1 MRMKIKRTLV
11 SALCLALCLCLCG
24 CVAGVDALNKTS
36 SVTLPPA
43 QVEYD
48 APTGDTN
55 QETAQSVLLY
65 VPSAAGT
72 RLIAQT
78 EKIVLSAARH
88 PAEATL
94 RRLFAFAGNDSAQSL
109 SPDVTLQLST
119 VNPVEISGDTATVNL
134 AASALSLSHSDLY
147 VVCQAIANTLTQW
160 GDIRYVNVLVSS
172 IQPGLDVGATSL
184 VSCDLEFSSAG
195 NKILEYRTDSDE
207 YSRQTESL
215 RAELMEEGN
224 VFDETVCMLWLL
236 RESSCFYDLFS
247 REEQKYLTS
256 RINELYLN
264 SLLAKTLLSVSI
276 HNALDSAALGL
287 FSKKKA
293 IFSTQLGTGVL
304 FQVPFMERSSAV
316 FIESEELYCNAEK
329 RLESVIARLEENGN
343 EVHVIRA
350 GTVPLLQIDN
360 LYYECI
366 PTQHKYYRVPVFG
379 VQLRRYIM

>member
-1 MRMKIKRTLV
+1 MTNLSLQDRFSLISLNALNSTRNSTAKKAAIRCI
-11 SALCLALCLCLCG
+11 SAG
-24 CVAGVDALNKTS
+24 GVLDRFLQETEELTEDSDEYRSRLDALSVSLKEAAHLS
-36 SVTLPPA
+36 S
-43 QVEYD
+43 
-48 APTGDTN
+48 
-55 QETAQSVLLY
+55 
-65 VPSAAGT
+65 SAAKELEHTVYT
-72 RLIAQT
+72 RLNNLGLMT
-78 EKIVLSAARH
+78 E
-88 PAEATL
+88 
-94 RRLFAFAGNDSAQSL
+94 
-109 SPDVTLQLST
+109 
-119 VNPVEISGDTATVNL
+119 
-134 AASALSLSHSDLY
+134 AS
-147 VVCQAIANTLTQW
+147 
-160 GDIRYVNVLVSS
+160 
-172 IQPGLDVGATSL
+172 SL

>member
-1 MRMKIKRTLV
+1 M
-11 SALCLALCLCLCG
+11 
-24 CVAGVDALNKTS
+24 DALSVSLKEAAHLS
-36 SVTLPPA
+36 S
-43 QVEYD
+43 
-48 APTGDTN
+48 
-55 QETAQSVLLY
+55 
-65 VPSAAGT
+65 SAAKELEHTVYT
-72 RLIAQT
+72 RLNNLGLMT
-78 EKIVLSAARH
+78 E
-88 PAEATL
+88 
-94 RRLFAFAGNDSAQSL
+94 
-109 SPDVTLQLST
+109 
-119 VNPVEISGDTATVNL
+119 
-134 AASALSLSHSDLY
+134 AS
-147 VVCQAIANTLTQW
+147 
-160 GDIRYVNVLVSS
+160 
-172 IQPGLDVGATSL
+172 SL

-195 NKILEYRTDSDE
+195 NKIL
-207 YSRQTESL
+207 
-215 RAELMEEGN
+215 ELMEEGN

>member
-1 MRMKIKRTLV
+1 MTNLSLQDRFSLISLN
-11 SALCLALCLCLCG
+11 
-24 CVAGVDALNKTS
+24 ALNSTRNS
-36 SVTLPPA
+36 
-43 QVEYD
+43 
-48 APTGDTN
+48 
-55 QETAQSVLLY
+55 TAKKAAIRCI
-65 VPSAAGT
+65 SAAGVLDRFLQETEELTEDSDEYRSRLDALSVSLKEAAHLSSSAAKELEHTVYT
-72 RLIAQT
+72 RLNNLGLMT
-78 EKIVLSAARH
+78 E
-88 PAEATL
+88 
-94 RRLFAFAGNDSAQSL
+94 
-109 SPDVTLQLST
+109 
-119 VNPVEISGDTATVNL
+119 
-134 AASALSLSHSDLY
+134 AS
-147 VVCQAIANTLTQW
+147 
-160 GDIRYVNVLVSS
+160 
-172 IQPGLDVGATSL
+172 SL

-236 RESSCFYDLFS
+236 RESSCFYD
-247 REEQKYLTS
+247 
-256 RINELYLN
+256 LN

>member
-1 MRMKIKRTLV
+1 MTNLSLQDRFSLISLN
-11 SALCLALCLCLCG
+11 
-24 CVAGVDALNKTS
+24 ALNSTRNS
-36 SVTLPPA
+36 
-43 QVEYD
+43 
-48 APTGDTN
+48 
-55 QETAQSVLLY
+55 TAKKVAIRCI
-65 VPSAAGT
+65 SAAGVLGRFLQETEELTEDSDEYRSRLDALSVSLKEAAHLSSSAAKELEHTVYT
-72 RLIAQT
+72 RLNNLGLMT
-78 EKIVLSAARH
+78 E
-88 PAEATL
+88 
-94 RRLFAFAGNDSAQSL
+94 
-109 SPDVTLQLST
+109 
-119 VNPVEISGDTATVNL
+119 
-134 AASALSLSHSDLY
+134 AS
-147 VVCQAIANTLTQW
+147 
-160 GDIRYVNVLVSS
+160 
-172 IQPGLDVGATSL
+172 SL

-247 REEQKYLTS
+247 KEEQKYLTS

>member
-1 MRMKIKRTLV
+1 M
-11 SALCLALCLCLCG
+11 
-24 CVAGVDALNKTS
+24 DALSVSLKEAAHLS
-36 SVTLPPA
+36 S
-43 QVEYD
+43 
-48 APTGDTN
+48 
-55 QETAQSVLLY
+55 
-65 VPSAAGT
+65 SAAKELEHTVYT
-72 RLIAQT
+72 RLNNLGLMT
-78 EKIVLSAARH
+78 E
-88 PAEATL
+88 
-94 RRLFAFAGNDSAQSL
+94 
-109 SPDVTLQLST
+109 
-119 VNPVEISGDTATVNL
+119 
-134 AASALSLSHSDLY
+134 AS
-147 VVCQAIANTLTQW
+147 
-160 GDIRYVNVLVSS
+160 
-172 IQPGLDVGATSL
+172 SL

-215 RAELMEEGN
+215 RAELMEEGY

>member
-1 MRMKIKRTLV
+1 MTNLSLQDRFSLISLNALNSTRNSTAKKVAIRCI
-11 SALCLALCLCLCG
+11 SAS
-24 CVAGVDALNKTS
+24 GVLDRFLQETEELTEDSDEYRSRLDALSVSLKEAAHLS
-36 SVTLPPA
+36 S
-43 QVEYD
+43 
-48 APTGDTN
+48 
-55 QETAQSVLLY
+55 
-65 VPSAAGT
+65 SAAKELEHTVYT
-72 RLIAQT
+72 RLNNLGLMT
-78 EKIVLSAARH
+78 E
-88 PAEATL
+88 
-94 RRLFAFAGNDSAQSL
+94 
-109 SPDVTLQLST
+109 
-119 VNPVEISGDTATVNL
+119 
-134 AASALSLSHSDLY
+134 AS
-147 VVCQAIANTLTQW
+147 
-160 GDIRYVNVLVSS
+160 
-172 IQPGLDVGATSL
+172 SL

-247 REEQKYLTS
+247 KEEQKYLTS

-276 HNALDSAALGL
+276 RNALDSAALGL

>member
-1 MRMKIKRTLV
+1 MTNLSLQDRFSLISLN
-11 SALCLALCLCLCG
+11 
-24 CVAGVDALNKTS
+24 ALNSTRNS
-36 SVTLPPA
+36 
-43 QVEYD
+43 
-48 APTGDTN
+48 
-55 QETAQSVLLY
+55 TAKKAAIRCI
-65 VPSAAGT
+65 SAAGVLDRFLHETEELTEDSDEYRSRLDALSVSLKEAAHLSSSAAKELEHTVYT
-72 RLIAQT
+72 RLNNLGLMT
-78 EKIVLSAARH
+78 E
-88 PAEATL
+88 
-94 RRLFAFAGNDSAQSL
+94 
-109 SPDVTLQLST
+109 
-119 VNPVEISGDTATVNL
+119 
-134 AASALSLSHSDLY
+134 AS
-147 VVCQAIANTLTQW
+147 
-160 GDIRYVNVLVSS
+160 
-172 IQPGLDVGATSL
+172 SL

>member
-1 MRMKIKRTLV
+1 MTNLSLQDRFSLISLN
-11 SALCLALCLCLCG
+11 
-24 CVAGVDALNKTS
+24 ALNSTRNS
-36 SVTLPPA
+36 
-43 QVEYD
+43 
-48 APTGDTN
+48 
-55 QETAQSVLLY
+55 TAKKAAIRCI
-65 VPSAAGT
+65 SAAGVLDRFLRETEELTEDSDEYRSRLDALSVSLKEAAHLSSSAAKELEHTVYT
-72 RLIAQT
+72 RLNNLGLMT
-78 EKIVLSAARH
+78 E
-88 PAEATL
+88 
-94 RRLFAFAGNDSAQSL
+94 
-109 SPDVTLQLST
+109 
-119 VNPVEISGDTATVNL
+119 
-134 AASALSLSHSDLY
+134 AS
-147 VVCQAIANTLTQW
+147 
-160 GDIRYVNVLVSS
+160 
-172 IQPGLDVGATSL
+172 SL

-247 REEQKYLTS
+247 KEEQKYLTS

-276 HNALDSAALGL
+276 HNALDSAALGF

>member
-1 MRMKIKRTLV
+1 MTNLSLQDRFSLISLN
-11 SALCLALCLCLCG
+11 
-24 CVAGVDALNKTS
+24 ALNSTRNS
-36 SVTLPPA
+36 
-43 QVEYD
+43 
-48 APTGDTN
+48 
-55 QETAQSVLLY
+55 TAKKAAICCI
-65 VPSAAGT
+65 SAAGVLDRFLQETEELTEDSDEYRSRLDALSVSLKEAAHLSSSAAKELEHTVYT
-72 RLIAQT
+72 RLNNLGLMT
-78 EKIVLSAARH
+78 E
-88 PAEATL
+88 
-94 RRLFAFAGNDSAQSL
+94 
-109 SPDVTLQLST
+109 
-119 VNPVEISGDTATVNL
+119 
-134 AASALSLSHSDLY
+134 AS
-147 VVCQAIANTLTQW
+147 
-160 GDIRYVNVLVSS
+160 
-172 IQPGLDVGATSL
+172 SL

>member
-1 MRMKIKRTLV
+1 MTNLSLQDRFSLI
-11 SALCLALCLCLCG
+11 S
-24 CVAGVDALNKTS
+24 LNAVNSTRNS
-36 SVTLPPA
+36 
-43 QVEYD
+43 
-48 APTGDTN
+48 
-55 QETAQSVLLY
+55 TAKKAAIRSI
-65 VPSAAGT
+65 SAAGVLDRFLQETEELTEDSDEYRSRLDALSVSLKEAAHLSSSAAKELEHTVYT
-72 RLIAQT
+72 RLNNLGLMT
-78 EKIVLSAARH
+78 E
-88 PAEATL
+88 
-94 RRLFAFAGNDSAQSL
+94 
-109 SPDVTLQLST
+109 
-119 VNPVEISGDTATVNL
+119 
-134 AASALSLSHSDLY
+134 AS
-147 VVCQAIANTLTQW
+147 
-160 GDIRYVNVLVSS
+160 
-172 IQPGLDVGATSL
+172 SL

>member
-1 MRMKIKRTLV
+1 MTNLSLQDRFSLISLN
-11 SALCLALCLCLCG
+11 
-24 CVAGVDALNKTS
+24 ALNSTRNS
-36 SVTLPPA
+36 
-43 QVEYD
+43 
-48 APTGDTN
+48 
-55 QETAQSVLLY
+55 TAKKAAIRCI
-65 VPSAAGT
+65 SAAGVLDRFLQETEELTKDSDEYRSRLDALSVSLKEAAHLSSSAAKELEHTVYT
-72 RLIAQT
+72 RLNNLGLMT
-78 EKIVLSAARH
+78 ETS
-88 PAEATL
+88 
-94 RRLFAFAGNDSAQSL
+94 
-109 SPDVTLQLST
+109 
-119 VNPVEISGDTATVNL
+119 
-134 AASALSLSHSDLY
+134 
-147 VVCQAIANTLTQW
+147 
-160 GDIRYVNVLVSS
+160 
-172 IQPGLDVGATSL
+172 SL

-247 REEQKYLTS
+247 
-256 RINELYLN
+256 
-264 SLLAKTLLSVSI
+264 VSI

-293 IFSTQLGTGVL
+293 IFSTQFGTRVL

-350 GTVPLLQIDN
+350 GTVPFLQIDN
-360 LYYECI
+360 LYYEWI

>member
-1 MRMKIKRTLV
+1 MTNLSLQDRFSLISLN
-11 SALCLALCLCLCG
+11 
-24 CVAGVDALNKTS
+24 ALNSTRNS
-36 SVTLPPA
+36 
-43 QVEYD
+43 
-48 APTGDTN
+48 
-55 QETAQSVLLY
+55 TAKKVAIHCI
-65 VPSAAGT
+65 SAAGVLDRFLQETEELTEDSDEYRSRLDALSVSLKEAAHLSSSAAKELEHTVYT
-72 RLIAQT
+72 RLNNLGLMT
-78 EKIVLSAARH
+78 E
-88 PAEATL
+88 
-94 RRLFAFAGNDSAQSL
+94 
-109 SPDVTLQLST
+109 
-119 VNPVEISGDTATVNL
+119 
-134 AASALSLSHSDLY
+134 AS
-147 VVCQAIANTLTQW
+147 
-160 GDIRYVNVLVSS
+160 
-172 IQPGLDVGATSL
+172 SL

-247 REEQKYLTS
+247 KEEQKYLTS

>member
-1 MRMKIKRTLV
+1 MTNLSLQDRFSLISLN
-11 SALCLALCLCLCG
+11 
-24 CVAGVDALNKTS
+24 ALNSTRNS
-36 SVTLPPA
+36 
-43 QVEYD
+43 
-48 APTGDTN
+48 
-55 QETAQSVLLY
+55 TAKKVAILCI
-65 VPSAAGT
+65 SAAGVLDRFLQETEELTEDSDEYRSRLDALSVSLKEAAHLSSSAAKELEHTVYT
-72 RLIAQT
+72 RLNNLGLMT
-78 EKIVLSAARH
+78 E
-88 PAEATL
+88 
-94 RRLFAFAGNDSAQSL
+94 
-109 SPDVTLQLST
+109 
-119 VNPVEISGDTATVNL
+119 
-134 AASALSLSHSDLY
+134 AS
-147 VVCQAIANTLTQW
+147 
-160 GDIRYVNVLVSS
+160 
-172 IQPGLDVGATSL
+172 SL

>member
-1 MRMKIKRTLV
+1 MKEAAHL
-11 SALCLALCLCLCG
+11 
-24 CVAGVDALNKTS
+24 S
-36 SVTLPPA
+36 S
-43 QVEYD
+43 
-48 APTGDTN
+48 
-55 QETAQSVLLY
+55 
-65 VPSAAGT
+65 SAAKELEHTVYT
-72 RLIAQT
+72 RLNNLGLMT
-78 EKIVLSAARH
+78 E
-88 PAEATL
+88 
-94 RRLFAFAGNDSAQSL
+94 
-109 SPDVTLQLST
+109 
-119 VNPVEISGDTATVNL
+119 
-134 AASALSLSHSDLY
+134 AS
-147 VVCQAIANTLTQW
+147 
-160 GDIRYVNVLVSS
+160 
-172 IQPGLDVGATSL
+172 SL

-304 FQVPFMERSSAV
+304 FQVPFMERSSAFSLSLKNYIV
-316 FIESEELYCNAEK
+316 MPK
-329 RLESVIARLEENGN
+329 SVWKASLPDWKKTEM
-343 EVHVIRA
+343 
-350 GTVPLLQIDN
+350 
-360 LYYECI
+360 
-366 PTQHKYYRVPVFG
+366 KS
-379 VQLRRYIM
+379 M

>member
-1 MRMKIKRTLV
+1 MTNLSLQDRFSLISLN
-11 SALCLALCLCLCG
+11 
-24 CVAGVDALNKTS
+24 ALNSTRNS
-36 SVTLPPA
+36 
-43 QVEYD
+43 
-48 APTGDTN
+48 
-55 QETAQSVLLY
+55 TAKKAAIRRI
-65 VPSAAGT
+65 SAAGVLDRFLQETEELTEDSDEYRSRLDALSVSLKEAAHLSSSAAKELEHTVYT
-72 RLIAQT
+72 RLNNLGLMT
-78 EKIVLSAARH
+78 E
-88 PAEATL
+88 
-94 RRLFAFAGNDSAQSL
+94 
-109 SPDVTLQLST
+109 
-119 VNPVEISGDTATVNL
+119 
-134 AASALSLSHSDLY
+134 AS
-147 VVCQAIANTLTQW
+147 
-160 GDIRYVNVLVSS
+160 
-172 IQPGLDVGATSL
+172 SL

-276 HNALDSAALGL
+276 HNALDSAALWL

>member
-1 MRMKIKRTLV
+1 MTNLSLQDRFSLISLNALNSTRNSTAKKAAIRCI
-11 SALCLALCLCLCG
+11 SAS
-24 CVAGVDALNKTS
+24 GVLDRFLQETEELTEDSDEYRSRLDALSVSLKEAAHLS
-36 SVTLPPA
+36 S
-43 QVEYD
+43 
-48 APTGDTN
+48 
-55 QETAQSVLLY
+55 
-65 VPSAAGT
+65 SAAKELEHTVYT
-72 RLIAQT
+72 RLNNLGLMT
-78 EKIVLSAARH
+78 E
-88 PAEATL
+88 
-94 RRLFAFAGNDSAQSL
+94 
-109 SPDVTLQLST
+109 
-119 VNPVEISGDTATVNL
+119 
-134 AASALSLSHSDLY
+134 AS
-147 VVCQAIANTLTQW
+147 
-160 GDIRYVNVLVSS
+160 
-172 IQPGLDVGATSL
+172 SL

-247 REEQKYLTS
+247 KEEQKYLTS

>member
-1 MRMKIKRTLV
+1 MTNLSLQDRFSLISLNALNSTRNSTAKKAAIRCI
-11 SALCLALCLCLCG
+11 SAT
-24 CVAGVDALNKTS
+24 GVLDRFLQETEELTEDSDEYRSRLDALSVSLKEAAHLS
-36 SVTLPPA
+36 S
-43 QVEYD
+43 
-48 APTGDTN
+48 
-55 QETAQSVLLY
+55 
-65 VPSAAGT
+65 SAAKELEHTVYT
-72 RLIAQT
+72 RLNNLGLMT
-78 EKIVLSAARH
+78 E
-88 PAEATL
+88 
-94 RRLFAFAGNDSAQSL
+94 
-109 SPDVTLQLST
+109 
-119 VNPVEISGDTATVNL
+119 
-134 AASALSLSHSDLY
+134 AS
-147 VVCQAIANTLTQW
+147 
-160 GDIRYVNVLVSS
+160 
-172 IQPGLDVGATSL
+172 SL

-247 REEQKYLTS
+247 KEEQKYLTS

-293 IFSTQLGTGVL
+293 IFSTQLGTGIL

>member
-1 MRMKIKRTLV
+1 MTNLSLQDRFSLISLN
-11 SALCLALCLCLCG
+11 
-24 CVAGVDALNKTS
+24 ALNSTRNS
-36 SVTLPPA
+36 
-43 QVEYD
+43 
-48 APTGDTN
+48 
-55 QETAQSVLLY
+55 TAKKAAIRCI
-65 VPSAAGT
+65 SAAGVLDRFLQEIEELTEDSDEYRSRLDALSVSLKEAAHLSSSAAKELEHTVYT
-72 RLIAQT
+72 RLNNLGLMT
-78 EKIVLSAARH
+78 E
-88 PAEATL
+88 
-94 RRLFAFAGNDSAQSL
+94 
-109 SPDVTLQLST
+109 
-119 VNPVEISGDTATVNL
+119 
-134 AASALSLSHSDLY
+134 AS
-147 VVCQAIANTLTQW
+147 
-160 GDIRYVNVLVSS
+160 
-172 IQPGLDVGATSL
+172 SL

>member
-1 MRMKIKRTLV
+1 MTNLSLQDRFSLISLNALNSTRNSTAKKAAIRCI
-11 SALCLALCLCLCG
+11 SAT
-24 CVAGVDALNKTS
+24 GVLDRFLQETEELTEDSDEYRSRLDALSVSLKEAAHLS
-36 SVTLPPA
+36 S
-43 QVEYD
+43 
-48 APTGDTN
+48 
-55 QETAQSVLLY
+55 
-65 VPSAAGT
+65 SAAKELEHTVYT
-72 RLIAQT
+72 RLNNLGLMT
-78 EKIVLSAARH
+78 E
-88 PAEATL
+88 
-94 RRLFAFAGNDSAQSL
+94 
-109 SPDVTLQLST
+109 
-119 VNPVEISGDTATVNL
+119 
-134 AASALSLSHSDLY
+134 AS
-147 VVCQAIANTLTQW
+147 
-160 GDIRYVNVLVSS
+160 
-172 IQPGLDVGATSL
+172 SL

>member
-1 MRMKIKRTLV
+1 M
-11 SALCLALCLCLCG
+11 
-24 CVAGVDALNKTS
+24 
-36 SVTLPPA
+36 
-43 QVEYD
+43 
-48 APTGDTN
+48 
-55 QETAQSVLLY
+55 
-65 VPSAAGT
+65 PS
-72 RLIAQT
+72 
-78 EKIVLSAARH
+78 
-88 PAEATL
+88 
-94 RRLFAFAGNDSAQSL
+94 
-109 SPDVTLQLST
+109 
-119 VNPVEISGDTATVNL
+119 
-134 AASALSLSHSDLY
+134 
-147 VVCQAIANTLTQW
+147 
-160 GDIRYVNVLVSS
+160 
-172 IQPGLDVGATSL
+172 

>member
-1 MRMKIKRTLV
+1 MTNLSLQDRFSLISLN
-11 SALCLALCLCLCG
+11 
-24 CVAGVDALNKTS
+24 ALNSTRNS
-36 SVTLPPA
+36 
-43 QVEYD
+43 
-48 APTGDTN
+48 
-55 QETAQSVLLY
+55 TAKKVAIRCI
-65 VPSAAGT
+65 SAAGVLDRFLLETEELTEDSDEYRSRLDALSVSLKEAAHLSSSAAKELEHTVYT
-72 RLIAQT
+72 RLNNLGLMT
-78 EKIVLSAARH
+78 E
-88 PAEATL
+88 
-94 RRLFAFAGNDSAQSL
+94 
-109 SPDVTLQLST
+109 
-119 VNPVEISGDTATVNL
+119 
-134 AASALSLSHSDLY
+134 AS
-147 VVCQAIANTLTQW
+147 
-160 GDIRYVNVLVSS
+160 
-172 IQPGLDVGATSL
+172 SL

-247 REEQKYLTS
+247 KEEQKYLTS

-276 HNALDSAALGL
+276 HNALDSAALEL

-304 FQVPFMERSSAV
+304 FQVPFMERSSAI

-329 RLESVIARLEENGN
+329 RLEGVISRLEENGN

-366 PTQHKYYRVPVFG
+366 PTQRQYYRVPVFG

>member
-1 MRMKIKRTLV
+1 MTNLSLQDRFSLISLN
-11 SALCLALCLCLCG
+11 
-24 CVAGVDALNKTS
+24 ALNSTRNS
-36 SVTLPPA
+36 
-43 QVEYD
+43 
-48 APTGDTN
+48 
-55 QETAQSVLLY
+55 TAKKAAIRCI
-65 VPSAAGT
+65 SAAGVLDRFLQETEELTEDSDEYRARLDALSVSLKEAAHLSSSAAKELEHTVYT
-72 RLIAQT
+72 RLNNLGLMT
-78 EKIVLSAARH
+78 E
-88 PAEATL
+88 
-94 RRLFAFAGNDSAQSL
+94 
-109 SPDVTLQLST
+109 
-119 VNPVEISGDTATVNL
+119 
-134 AASALSLSHSDLY
+134 AS
-147 VVCQAIANTLTQW
+147 
-160 GDIRYVNVLVSS
+160 
-172 IQPGLDVGATSL
+172 SL

-329 RLESVIARLEENGN
+329 RLEGVISRLEENGN

-366 PTQHKYYRVPVFG
+366 PTQRQYYRVPVFG

>member
-1 MRMKIKRTLV
+1 MTNLSLQDRFSLISLN
-11 SALCLALCLCLCG
+11 
-24 CVAGVDALNKTS
+24 ALNSTRNS
-36 SVTLPPA
+36 
-43 QVEYD
+43 
-48 APTGDTN
+48 
-55 QETAQSVLLY
+55 TAKKAAIRCI
-65 VPSAAGT
+65 SAAGVLDRFLRETEELTEDSDEYRSRLDALSVSLKEAAHLSSSAAKELEHTVYT
-72 RLIAQT
+72 RLNNLGLMT
-78 EKIVLSAARH
+78 E
-88 PAEATL
+88 
-94 RRLFAFAGNDSAQSL
+94 
-109 SPDVTLQLST
+109 
-119 VNPVEISGDTATVNL
+119 
-134 AASALSLSHSDLY
+134 AS
-147 VVCQAIANTLTQW
+147 
-160 GDIRYVNVLVSS
+160 
-172 IQPGLDVGATSL
+172 SL

-247 REEQKYLTS
+247 KEEQKYLTS

>member
-1 MRMKIKRTLV
+1 MTNLSLQDRFSLISLN
-11 SALCLALCLCLCG
+11 ALNSTRNSTAKKAAIRCIS
-24 CVAGVDALNKTS
+24 VAGVLDRFLQETEELTEDSDEYRSRLDALSVSLKEAAHLS
-36 SVTLPPA
+36 S
-43 QVEYD
+43 
-48 APTGDTN
+48 
-55 QETAQSVLLY
+55 
-65 VPSAAGT
+65 SAAKELEHTVYT
-72 RLIAQT
+72 RLNNLGLMT
-78 EKIVLSAARH
+78 E
-88 PAEATL
+88 
-94 RRLFAFAGNDSAQSL
+94 
-109 SPDVTLQLST
+109 
-119 VNPVEISGDTATVNL
+119 
-134 AASALSLSHSDLY
+134 AS
-147 VVCQAIANTLTQW
+147 
-160 GDIRYVNVLVSS
+160 
-172 IQPGLDVGATSL
+172 SL